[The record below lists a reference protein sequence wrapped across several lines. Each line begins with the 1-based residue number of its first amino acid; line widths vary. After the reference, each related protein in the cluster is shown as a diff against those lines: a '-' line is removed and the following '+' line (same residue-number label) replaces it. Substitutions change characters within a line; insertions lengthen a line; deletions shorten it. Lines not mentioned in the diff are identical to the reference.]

1 MVAVMAFQTC
11 IRSKAGGMTI
21 FAGCA
26 MMVGAA
32 SFAATIG
39 VLEVPVVDGM
49 TGRTVGTESSMVSR
63 RVMTG
68 GTGR

>member
-1 MVAVMAFQTC
+1 
-11 IRSKAGGMTI
+11 MTI

-39 VLEVPVVDGM
+39 VLEVPVVDRM
-49 TGRTVGTESSMVSR
+49 TGPTVGTESSMVSR
-63 RVMTG
+63 RVMAG
-68 GTGR
+68 STGR

>member
-1 MVAVMAFQTC
+1 
-11 IRSKAGGMTI
+11 MTI

-39 VLEVPVVDGM
+39 VLEVPVVDRV

-63 RVMTG
+63 CVMAG
-68 GTGR
+68 GTGRGKSHKYTGRMATGAG